1 MLRSLRGWPYGV
13 EGNRTAVDTFLRHHH
28 QQGLSQ
34 QLLTSEDVF
43 VPDLLDT

>member
-1 MLRSLRGWPYGV
+1 VLRSLRGWPYGV
-13 EGNRTAVDTFLRHHH
+13 EKNRTAVDTFLRYYH

-34 QLLTSEDVF
+34 QLPTSEDVF